1 MLRIPVGLI
10 LLLLTFALGG
20 CSNAEIDHSDA
31 GVQLSSAGRWEEAIT
46 EFDEAIRLNPR
57 DVLAYYNRAIAYHNF
72 GEYERAIEDYD
83 KALGFSPRDAF
94 AYNHRADAYHKLG
107 AYQRAVNAYDE
118 ALGIFPG
125 LVGAYAGRAVGQLT
139 LQ

>member
-1 MLRIPVGLI
+1 MRIPVFPI
-10 LLLLTFALGG
+10 LLLLTFALVG

-83 KALGFSPRDAF
+83 KALGFNPRNDLPANNQVITI
-94 AYNHRADAYHKLG
+94 AIDRDW
-107 AYQRAVNAYDE
+107 
-118 ALGIFPG
+118 
-125 LVGAYAGRAVGQLT
+125 AGT
-139 LQ
+139 E